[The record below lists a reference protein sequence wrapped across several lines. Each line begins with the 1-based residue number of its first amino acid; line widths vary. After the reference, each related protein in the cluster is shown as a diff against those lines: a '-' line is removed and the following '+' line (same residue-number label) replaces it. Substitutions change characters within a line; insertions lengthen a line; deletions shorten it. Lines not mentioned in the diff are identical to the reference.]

1 LSRFYIAGVISL
13 TGEERELLITP
24 LPVTLET
31 ESVRVND
38 AGTVGVRLLG
48 VSSDRIY
55 TTEPFISEN
64 PNINL

>member
-1 LSRFYIAGVISL
+1 LVTRRGVISL

-31 ESVRVND
+31 ESVRVNG

-55 TTEPFISEN
+55 TTEPVG
-64 PNINL
+64 

>member
-1 LSRFYIAGVISL
+1 
-13 TGEERELLITP
+13 
-24 LPVTLET
+24 VTLET